1 MRSEQIIKVA
11 YYLIA
16 IGFHWTLFF
25 TNAGNYF
32 HGGTPFEWVALQAVA
47 VLIVAAAIKLVPKAR
62 TGEKI
67 IITLC
72 AVVPLISVVW
82 AVIEALR
89 R

>member
-1 MRSEQIIKVA
+1 MRNEQIIRVA
-11 YYLIA
+11 YYLTA

-25 TNAGNYF
+25 TNVGNYF
-32 HGGTPFEWVALQAVA
+32 HGGTPFEWIALQAMA
-47 VLIVAAAIKLVPKAR
+47 VLIVTAAIRLVPKVQ

-67 IITLC
+67 IMALC